1 MKITKE
7 YWFDEANYVE
17 IELDVGVRELVDFL
31 KPRDFENRSKEYQKG
46 YIKAISD
53 SEDLL
58 LYVLEDDE
66 DFNTFL
72 EDSDQ
77 FWNKV
82 GVRGQ
87 ENYD

>member
-7 YWFDEANYVE
+7 YWFDEANYIE

-31 KPRDFENRSKEYQKG
+31 KPRDFENRSKEYQNG

-66 DFNTFL
+66 DFNAFL
-72 EDSDQ
+72 EDTDQ

>member
-7 YWFDEANYVE
+7 YWFDEANYIE
-17 IELDVGVRELVDFL
+17 IELDVGLRELVDFL
-31 KPRDFENRSKEYQKG
+31 KPRDFEKQSKDYQKG

-66 DFNTFL
+66 QFNTFL

-77 FWNKV
+77 FWEKV
-82 GVRGQ
+82 GIYAQ
-87 ENYD
+87 